1 MANLKELRNKIG
13 VVQSIRKVTSAMK
26 LVAGVKLRKAEQ
38 KAFASREYSSELE
51 RILSELKNKCADVN
65 NELFTGREQIKTE
78 LLIVF
83 SSDRGL
89 CGNFNYMINKE
100 VQRLLY
106 DLHHE
111 GKRVRLICVGTK
123 LFDIFKR
130 MLNEE
135 DEIISVENFYK
146 GDNMF
151 ENSRKLASD
160 AIKRFTDK
168 TVDRVSVVYTAY
180 YSAMKHKIEQ
190 RSLIPVVGKNCE
202 DKTET
207 IFEPNMD
214 EVLQNALSY
223 NIGIQIY
230 QAALDSVA
238 SEQSSRMTS
247 MDNATR
253 NADEMLSGL
262 SVKYNRMR
270 QYGITQE
277 LVEVISGAKAI
288 EEG

>member
-38 KAFASREYSSELE
+38 KAFASREYSSELA
-51 RILSELKNKCADVN
+51 RILSELRSKCSNVN
-65 NELFTGREQIKTE
+65 NELFVGRDEVNTE

-100 VQRLLY
+100 VQQILS
-106 DLHHE
+106 DLHDK
-111 GKRVRLICVGTK
+111 GKKVRLVCVGTK

-130 MLNEE
+130 LLNED
-135 DEIISVENFYK
+135 DEIVSFGDFYK

-151 ENSRKLASD
+151 ENSRKLVND
-160 AIKRFTDK
+160 IIKDFSDK
-168 TVDRVSVVYTAY
+168 TVDRVSVIYTGY
-180 YSAMKHKIEQ
+180 YSAMRHKIEQ
-190 RSLIPVVGKNCE
+190 RSLIPVIEKETE

-207 IFEPNMD
+207 IFEPSMD
-214 EVLQNALSY
+214 EVLQNVVSY